1 MSATSWSQRL
11 LAAFFAAAGTLHF
24 LRPKMYE
31 EIMPRYLPGHHELVL
46 ASGAAEIA
54 GAIAVLPQRTRR
66 LAGLWLAAT
75 LVAVFPAN
83 VHMALHAERYPG
95 FAARAAVGPIAA
107 SAARDL
113 VGAAG
118 DSSTLQ
124 PTPKLNDGLSPRLP
138 PVEVAGPQCDAGSLR
153 RLETPPPSSSA
164 AYAPVTGR

>member
-54 GAIAVLPQRTRR
+54 GAIAVLPQRSRR
-66 LAGLWLAAT
+66 VAGLWLAAT

-95 FAARAAVGPIAA
+95 FSPALLWARLP
-107 SAARDL
+107 
-113 VGAAG
+113 
-118 DSSTLQ
+118 LQ
-124 PTPKLNDGLSPRLP
+124 PL
-138 PVEVAGPQCDAGSLR
+138 AIWWALR
-153 RLETPPPSSSA
+153 ATRPHTTHTET
-164 AYAPVTGR
+164 